1 MRAARVQH
9 CTYQRGHDTP
19 LRPSP
24 PPVGGRGYAR
34 RMTQNSHRC
43 LIVPPYLLEAIA
55 QASDERFAL
64 AAEAARASLMR
75 DEPVRVDR
83 LHAHERQSVTTRPAS
98 AAAARESTTPGKPR
112 RSIADARG
120 IEQLP
125 GTTVRNEEW
134 PPSADPSVNEAY
146 DGLGSTYALFWQAFH
161 RDSIDGANMQIDAT
175 VHYGIEYDNAFWN
188 GERMVFGDGDGQVF
202 QRFTSSLSVIGHEL
216 THGVTEHTAGLK
228 YQGQSGAL
236 NEHLSDVFGALTEQF
251 ARGQQAH
258 EATWLIGAE
267 LFTSEVQGR
276 ALRDMRNP
284 GTAYDDDVLGK
295 DPQPAH
301 MRDFI
306 ITTDD
311 NGGVHLNSG
320 IPNRA
325 FTLAA
330 LALGG
335 EAHKYAGTIWYDTL
349 SGGTLAPDANFARF
363 ASLTVASAERL
374 FGRESPERRAVLD
387 GWIAVGV
394 LAQQPATA

>member
-1 MRAARVQH
+1 
-9 CTYQRGHDTP
+9 
-19 LRPSP
+19 
-24 PPVGGRGYAR
+24 
-34 RMTQNSHRC
+34 MTQNSHRC
-43 LIVPPYLLEAIA
+43 FIVPPYLLEAIA

-75 DEPVRVDR
+75 DTPVRDDR
-83 LHAHERQSVTTRPAS
+83 AQGHEKHSVTTRPRPV
-98 AAAARESTTPGKPR
+98 AAARENTTPGKPR

-134 PPSADPSVNEAY
+134 PPSTDPSVNEAY
-146 DGLGSTYALFWQAFH
+146 DGLGSTYALFWRAFH
-161 RDSIDGANMQIDAT
+161 RDSIDGENMQLDAT

-188 GERMVFGDGDGQVF
+188 GARMVFGDGDGQVF

-236 NEHLSDVFGALTEQF
+236 NEHISDVFGALTEQF
-251 ARGQQAH
+251 TLGQQAH
-258 EATWLIGAE
+258 EASWLIGAE

-276 ALRDMRNP
+276 ALRDMHNP
-284 GTAYDDDVLGK
+284 GTAYDDDVLGR

-306 ITTDD
+306 ITSDD

-325 FTLAA
+325 FVLTA

-335 EAHKYAGTIWYDTL
+335 EAHKQAGTIWYDAL
-349 SGGTLAPDANFARF
+349 SGGSLAPDANFARF
-363 ASLTVASAERL
+363 ASLTVASADRL
-374 FGRESPERRAVLD
+374 YGRESPERRAVLD
-387 GWIAVGV
+387 GWTAVGV
-394 LAQQPATA
+394 SAQESVSA